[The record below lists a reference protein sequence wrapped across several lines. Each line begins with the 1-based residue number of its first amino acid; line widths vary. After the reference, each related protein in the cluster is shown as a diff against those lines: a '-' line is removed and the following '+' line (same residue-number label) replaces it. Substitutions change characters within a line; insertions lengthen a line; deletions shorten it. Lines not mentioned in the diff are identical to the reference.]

1 MYKLIYINLFATVSV
16 LTLVIIRPICWY
28 LPIDQY
34 LMLGAEEGIYTLNL
48 NELHED
54 TMEKV
59 AMLSFLYLLVDSL
72 IVSE

>member
-1 MYKLIYINLFATVSV
+1 
-16 LTLVIIRPICWY
+16 
-28 LPIDQY
+28 
-34 LMLGAEEGIYTLNL
+34 MLGAEEGIYTLNL